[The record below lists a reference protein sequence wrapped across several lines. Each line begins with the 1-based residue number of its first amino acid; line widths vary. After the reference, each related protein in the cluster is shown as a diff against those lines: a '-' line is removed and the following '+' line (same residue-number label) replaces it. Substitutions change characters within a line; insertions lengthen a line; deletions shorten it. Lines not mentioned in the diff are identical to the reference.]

1 MHEKPRACE
10 IVIEITASFVKQK
23 YSRERNNSIFAI
35 VANRFRFKRGWG
47 LHTSVEVCNSSNGVR
62 TSPIRSDV
70 AQSEAN
76 MQQHKSAD
84 PKPRVN
90 KHKQAA
96 KTKDQ
101 THFAP
106 RTINAPNN
114 IK

>member
-35 VANRFRFKRGWG
+35 VANRFRFERDWG

-84 PKPRVN
+84 PTRA
-90 KHKQAA
+90 HKQAA